1 MKKII
6 ISSKQLAETVTPVQ
20 PQGLNVTQQLNNAGK
35 QARNNEIKG
44 YDPTVINN
52 PLAPTNDTVTIT
64 AGNNGLKQTDV
75 PIALKAKNIIVTP
88 EKSNNSND
96 TGTSTANTI
105 MEKAYSKK
113 HIEEVRKFNG
123 RVMTKRELMESWL
136 NYDERPNT
144 IEGIIEKLREETVNA
159 ESRLNDYISTLN
171 EISNEL
177 QKAVEEIK
185 EELQRNGVNITG
197 TEVNYYG
204 DGFDIKIKT
213 NWVLKGNGFY
223 DDPEDEALY
232 RALSHVTG
240 APYQI
245 DYGRPYHSD
254 YHYVHFGI
262 EEGDGDDCNP
272 YFEINCNI
280 PDLNNNE
287 EDY

>member
-6 ISSKQLAETVTPVQ
+6 ISNKQLMEDISLAQTGKTSNIVNAVSDAAKSVLKNNLPMPVKN
-20 PQGLNVTQQLNNAGK
+20 PNGGEKGKVLNL
-35 QARNNEIKG
+35 
-44 YDPTVINN
+44 
-52 PLAPTNDTVTIT
+52 TIDKS
-64 AGNNGLKQTDV
+64 NGLKPSD
-75 PIALKAKNIIVTP
+75 ANIIQNQNP
-88 EKSNNSND
+88 EAVNVVSPTD
-96 TGTSTANTI
+96 TSTTNTL
-105 MEKAYSKK
+105 MEKTYSKK

-136 NYDERPNT
+136 SYDERPNT

-213 NWVLKGNGFY
+213 NWVLKGDGFY

-245 DYGRPYHSD
+245 DYGRPYRSD

>member
-6 ISSKQLAETVTPVQ
+6 ISNKQLDEAMTMVPKTNNPADIANMVNTGDTMKQQTIVNPNSNINSPVSKK
-20 PQGLNVTQQLNNAGK
+20 NISITK
-35 QARNNEIKG
+35 
-44 YDPTVINN
+44 DPTGKYN
-52 PLAPTNDTVTIT
+52 PNDIKAGMEKLGREQGSLTFVPTRDTAT
-64 AGNNGLKQTDV
+64 
-75 PIALKAKNIIVTP
+75 
-88 EKSNNSND
+88 
-96 TGTSTANTI
+96 TSTTNTL
-105 MEKAYSKK
+105 MEKTYSKK

-136 NYDERPNT
+136 SYDERPNT

-177 QKAVEEIK
+177 QKAVEEIQ

-213 NWVLKGNGFY
+213 NWVLKGDGFY

-254 YHYVHFGI
+254 YHYIHFGI
-262 EEGDGDDCNP
+262 EEGYGDDCNP
-272 YFEINCNI
+272 YFEIECKI

-287 EDY
+287 ENY